1 VTLINRYI
9 LTTFIKIT
17 SLSLA
22 AFVGI
27 YLLVDFFEKVDD
39 FLEHQAAAQYYF
51 TYFICKTPLI
61 ISQVLPLTILM
72 GVFLTLGGLT
82 KSNELTAI
90 RAGGISIFKVITPL
104 LIAATLLSGVNFAL
118 NEYLVPA
125 GTRTANHILRTEVK
139 GKTTTLTKRDNVWFR
154 DNDALYHIDLVIAE
168 KKQLHGVTMYQFDQ
182 QLQITN
188 RIDAVDAI
196 YRDESWRSTSA
207 TVRQFSTTTR
217 QLTAENNSTDL
228 ILPLSKTPEDFGT
241 SAGKNDELN
250 FSQLRHLSQR
260 MQQEGLDVTRYRV
273 DMFSRLATPLA
284 CLIMAFVAIPFAL
297 QKSRNVNLALGIS
310 ISVLIG
316 VAFFIVQST
325 LIALGYSGALPP
337 FIAAWSANIIFLLFG
352 LFLILSTRD

>member
-1 VTLINRYI
+1 MTLINRYI
-9 LTTFIKIT
+9 LGTFIKIT

-39 FLEHQAAAQYYF
+39 FLEHQAAAKYYF
-51 TYFICKTPLI
+51 TYFACKTPLI
-61 ISQVLPLTILM
+61 VSQVLPLTILM

-90 RAGGISIFKVITPL
+90 RAGGISLFKIITPL
-104 LIAATLLSGVNFAL
+104 IIAATLLSGANFLL

-125 GTRTANHILRTEVK
+125 GTRTANHILKTEVK
-139 GKTTTLTKRDNVWFR
+139 GKATTLTKRDNVWFR
-154 DNDALYHIDLVIAE
+154 DNDTIYHINLVVAE
-168 KKQLHGVTMYQFDQ
+168 KKKLHGVSLYQFDQ
-182 QLQITN
+182 QLQITT
-188 RIDAVDAI
+188 RIDAADAI
-196 YRDESWRSTSA
+196 YRDGHWVSTSA
-207 TVRQFSTTTR
+207 TMRQFSTTTQ
-217 QLTAENNSTDL
+217 QLTAENKTTQL
-228 ILPLSKTPEDFGT
+228 VLPLSKTPEDFGT
-241 SAGKNDELN
+241 TTGKNDELN
-250 FSQLRHLSQR
+250 FAQLRHLSRR
-260 MQQEGLDVTRYRV
+260 MQQEGLEVTRYRV

-284 CLIMAFVAIPFAL
+284 CLVMAFVAIPFAL

-325 LIALGYSGALPP
+325 LIALGYSGTLPP
-337 FIAAWSANIIFLLFG
+337 FVSAWSANIVFLLLG

>member
-1 VTLINRYI
+1 MTLINRYI
-9 LTTFIKIT
+9 LSTFIKIT

-39 FLEHQAAAQYYF
+39 FLEHQAAAEYYF
-51 TYFICKTPLI
+51 TYFACKTPLI

-82 KSNELTAI
+82 KNNELTAM
-90 RAGGISIFKVITPL
+90 RAGGISLFKIITPL
-104 LIAATLLSGVNFAL
+104 LIAATLLSAVNFAL
-118 NEYLVPA
+118 NEYVVPA
-125 GTRTANHILRTEVK
+125 GTKAANHILRTEVK

-154 DNDALYHIDLVIAE
+154 DNNALYHINLVITD
-168 KKQLHGVTMYQFDQ
+168 KQQLHGVSVYRIDP
-182 QLQITN
+182 QLQITT
-188 RIDAVDAI
+188 RIDAADAI
-196 YRDESWRSTSA
+196 YRNENWISPSA
-207 TVRQFSTTTR
+207 TVRQFSTLTN
-217 QLTAENNSTDL
+217 QLTTENIRTDFR
-228 ILPLSKTPEDFGT
+228 LPLSKTPDDFGIST
-241 SAGKNDELN
+241 DKNEELN

-260 MQQEGLDVTRYRV
+260 MRQEGLDVTRYRV
-273 DMFSRLATPLA
+273 DMYSRLATPFA

-297 QKSRNVNLALGIS
+297 QKSRNVNLSLGIS

-325 LIALGYSGALPP
+325 LIALGYSKALPP